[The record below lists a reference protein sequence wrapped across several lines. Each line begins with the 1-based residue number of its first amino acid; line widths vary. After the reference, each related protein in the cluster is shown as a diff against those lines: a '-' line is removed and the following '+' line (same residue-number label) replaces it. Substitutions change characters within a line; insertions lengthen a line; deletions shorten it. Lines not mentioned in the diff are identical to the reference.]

1 MRPGTIT
8 PEPAV
13 DVLAGIEVTV
23 VTELIELTVAGYRW
37 RAGKIFRRLRCTEV
51 STKGVYRAK
60 KRARE
65 SSQAIDFKKLRR

>member
-1 MRPGTIT
+1 VVI
-8 PEPAV
+8 V
-13 DVLAGIEVTV
+13 VIVVTV
-23 VTELIELTVAGYRW
+23 TGYRW
-37 RAGKIFRRLRCTEV
+37 RAGKIFRQLRCTEV